1 MGDETDGG
9 TSNTAF
15 PTTQG
20 IIDDLT
26 RLLKPLT
33 NEAESQTTDSFVKQ
47 ITTIGDD
54 CKVCNEGQLNQRVI
68 WVGCSC
74 KTTCSYWVHA
84 RCMGIAAKTNAPLS
98 KIKLFCP
105 KHIASAE

>member
-26 RLLKPLT
+26 RLIKPLT

-54 CKVCNEGQLNQRVI
+54 CKVCNEDN
-68 WVGCSC
+68 
-74 KTTCSYWVHA
+74 
-84 RCMGIAAKTNAPLS
+84 
-98 KIKLFCP
+98 
-105 KHIASAE
+105 